1 MNAFADRVAVITGAG
16 SGIGRALAVALASKG
31 ARLALS
37 DVDTAGLAATVRR
50 VEAFGADVEAARVD
64 VSEREAVFRYAGEVV
79 GRFGRV
85 HQLYNNAG
93 IEYHGAFERSALED
107 VERIMNVDF
116 WGVVNF
122 SKAFLPHLIASR
134 DGHLVNVS
142 SLFGLMSVPGQSA
155 YSSAKFAVRGFTE
168 SLRQEMLAAGHPVK
182 VTCAPEQRQDGHRTQ
197 RGCAGRRRPSRSGQ
211 PLRPQAGPY
220 LARRRGTDDSAR
232 RPQEQGTCPRRRRR
246 EVPRRLRP
254 HRGAFLPARHR
265 GRRGASTYRPLNWQH
280 WQPAVVDDSA
290 TTRPNI
296 TASMR

>member
-16 SGIGRALAVALASKG
+16 SGIGRALAVALASEG

-50 VEAFGADVEAARVD
+50 VEAFGAEVDAAPVD
-64 VSEREAVFRYAGEVV
+64 VSERAAVFRYAGEVV

-122 SKAFLPHLIASR
+122 SKAFLPHLIASG

-142 SLFGLMSVPGQSA
+142 SLFGLMSVPGQTA

-168 SLRQEMLAAGHPVK
+168 CLRQEMLAAGHPVK
-182 VTCAPEQRQDGHRTQ
+182 VTCVHPSSVKTAIARN
-197 RGCAGRRRPSRSGQ
+197 AGVP
-211 PLRPQAGPY
+211 AG
-220 LARRRGTDDSAR
+220 DDRA
-232 RPQEQGTCPRRRRR
+232 
-246 EVPRRLRP
+246 
-254 HRGAFLPARHR
+254 
-265 GRRGASTYRPLNWQH
+265 
-280 WQPAVVDDSA
+280 AVVDLFDRKLARISPDDA
-290 TTRPNI
+290 ARTILRGVRRNKARVLVGADAKLLDAFVRIVGPSYQRV
-296 TASMR
+296 TAAVAARALTNH

>member
-1 MNAFADRVAVITGAG
+1 MNLFADRVAVITGAG

-37 DVDTAGLAATVRR
+37 DVDTTGLAATARR
-50 VEAFGADVEAARVD
+50 VEAFGADVDTARVD

-79 GRFGRV
+79 RRFGQV

-122 SKAFLPHLIASR
+122 SKAFLPHLISSG

-142 SLFGLMSVPGQSA
+142 SLFGLMSVPGQTA

-182 VTCAPEQRQDGHRTQ
+182 VTCVHPSSVRTAIA
-197 RGCAGRRRPSRSGQ
+197 RNAGGP
-211 PLRPQAGPY
+211 AGDDRAAVVNLFDRK
-220 LARRRGTDDSAR
+220 LARISPDDAARTILRGVRRNKAR
-232 RPQEQGTCPRRRRR
+232 
-246 EVPRRLRP
+246 VLV
-254 HRGAFLPARHR
+254 GADAKLLDAFVRIVGPSYQRVAAAVAARALTNH
-265 GRRGASTYRPLNWQH
+265 
-280 WQPAVVDDSA
+280 
-290 TTRPNI
+290 
-296 TASMR
+296 